1 MGIIIFII
9 GIILGLLLSKIINV
23 ISKKLGEPEILYKKK
38 FDILIIIVCVIITII
53 CYLKFGI
60 NILFFKA
67 ITIGYIFIVVSIIDI
82 KYRLIPDFISVLII
96 FSATLFIFVGNSS
109 FYDAILGM
117 VLGGGFLFLLALIP
131 GAIGGGDVKLMF
143 AMGLFLGCNKTL
155 IALFIAFIVAA
166 VFSLVLIFLGK
177 KGRKE
182 YIPFGPFLAV
192 GSFIALIL

>member
-9 GIILGLLLSKIINV
+9 GIILGLILSIIINV
-23 ISKKLGEPEILYKKK
+23 ISKKLGKPETLYIKK
-38 FDILIIIVCVIITII
+38 FDILIIIICVIITMM
-53 CYLKFGI
+53 CYFKFGI

-67 ITIGYIFIVVSIIDI
+67 VTIGCIFIIVSIIDI
-82 KYRLIPDFISVLII
+82 KYRIIPDFLSAFII

-117 VLGGGFLFLLALIP
+117 LLGGGFLFLLALIP

-155 IALFIAFIVAA
+155 IALFIAFIIAA
-166 VFSLVLIFLGK
+166 VYSLVLIFFGK
-177 KGRKE
+177 KGCKE

-192 GSFIALIL
+192 GGFAALML